1 MMVGHHVAAL
11 TIAATAVVMVAADVA
26 ESVGGWAA
34 DGSKI
39 GVIGAGMAF
48 AYKITAKANAD
59 AVIRYKEAAADADAR
74 LDKERADWERER
86 AQLYEQLAQLRK
98 QP

>member
-1 MMVGHHVAAL
+1 MTVEHHVAAL

-39 GVIGAGMAF
+39 GVIGAGMAI
-48 AYKITAKANAD
+48 AYKITAKANAEHAQCEQD
-59 AVIRYKEAAADADAR
+59 RAPCRKVRAKTR
-74 LDKERADWERER
+74 LYSIPSRRN
-86 AQLYEQLAQLRK
+86 LS
-98 QP
+98 